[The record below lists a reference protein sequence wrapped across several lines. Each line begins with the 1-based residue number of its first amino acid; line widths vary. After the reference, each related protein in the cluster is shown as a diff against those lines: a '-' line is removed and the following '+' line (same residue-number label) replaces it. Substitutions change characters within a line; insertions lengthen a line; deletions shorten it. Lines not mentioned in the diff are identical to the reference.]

1 MTLLVDFIFFS
12 GNVELTEEIESNNRI
27 NVYDNCKKHQCQN
40 QLFAIM
46 CDSLQNDFQGCNTDS
61 DVEQMGGEEEVIV
74 VSKNGEQKVSQLV
87 QKWL

>member
-1 MTLLVDFIFFS
+1 
-12 GNVELTEEIESNNRI
+12 
-27 NVYDNCKKHQCQN
+27 
-40 QLFAIM
+40 M